1 MQSTNRVLLGALLAL
16 CCSGL
21 ASANSHEVTATVDT
35 ADLRAVTHM
44 QLDGALEE
52 FASVE
57 SRPPIQELSGPSS
70 MDCKDARLNDE
81 VETCVVTTS
90 GPIKP
95 MPAAMAQN

>member
-1 MQSTNRVLLGALLAL
+1 MRSANRVLLGALLAL
-16 CCSGL
+16 CCSGT
-21 ASANSHEVTATVDT
+21 ATANSPEADPTVNT

-52 FASVE
+52 FAFVE
-57 SRPPIQELSGPSS
+57 SGPPIQELSGPSS
-70 MDCKDARLNDE
+70 MDCEDARLKDE

-90 GPIKP
+90 APVTP